1 MAETAN
7 NGSSQQPPA
16 SGSQDGKTGAAG
28 ATPGNA
34 STARLQQAS
43 EITRRNVLWALG
55 AGVVPFPVADVLAVM
70 AVQVKLL
77 REFSVL
83 YGVKFSEGAAK
94 KLAATLLSSIGIVG
108 IGSAIGGSLAKLVPV
123 LGSTLGFIS
132 VPVIA
137 GMATHAVGKV
147 FTMHFEAGGTLLD
160 FDPATM
166 RAYFKQEFDK
176 AKDTVTQ
183 LSAEQQGKSK
193 PA

>member
-108 IGSAIGGSLAKLVPV
+108 IGSAIGGSLAKLIPGIGTA
-123 LGSTLGFIS
+123 LGLVS
-132 VPVIA
+132 VPLFA
-137 GMATHAVGKV
+137 GMVTHATGKV
-147 FTMHFEAGGTLLD
+147 FTMHFESGGTLLD
-160 FDPATM
+160 FDPKAM
-166 RAYFKQEFDK
+166 REYFKQEFEKAREVVSQLQHDK
-176 AKDTVTQ
+176 A
-183 LSAEQQGKSK
+183 GNK

>member
-108 IGSAIGGSLAKLVPV
+108 IGSAIGGSLAKLIPGIGTA
-123 LGSTLGFIS
+123 LGLVS
-132 VPVIA
+132 VPLFA
-137 GMATHAVGKV
+137 GMVTHATGKV
-147 FTMHFEAGGTLLD
+147 FTMHFESGGTLLD
-160 FDPATM
+160 FDP
-166 RAYFKQEFDK
+166 RAMHDYFKQEFEKAREVVSQIQHDK
-176 AKDTVTQ
+176 A
-183 LSAEQQGKSK
+183 GGK